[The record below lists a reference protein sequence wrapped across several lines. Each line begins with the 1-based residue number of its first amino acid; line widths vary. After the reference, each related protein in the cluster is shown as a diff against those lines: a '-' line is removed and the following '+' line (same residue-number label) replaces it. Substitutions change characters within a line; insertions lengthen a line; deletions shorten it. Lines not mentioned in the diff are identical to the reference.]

1 MSETVFFPIGYV
13 SITTGLSTHVLRAWE
28 RRYGAVRPKR
38 TASGRRLYSQEDI
51 DRLSLLKRAVGM
63 KHSISQIAGLDDSAL
78 AGLIASPDPFGQVS
92 APKDKFVA
100 TATEALPRD
109 VDACLLA
116 TERLDDLGLRD
127 ILSQASLKQNRQTII
142 DAIIVPFMA
151 EVGSRW
157 SQGRMRIAH
166 GHLASSVVATYLH
179 GQLNH
184 LRGASPA
191 QPRLLIATPA
201 GQFCHLG
208 ALAVAVTAQDHGWR
222 PVFLG
227 PNLPS
232 EELAA
237 ACLSLR
243 PQMIALSVTC
253 HADER
258 FIESELSRLAGLLD
272 ERYPLF
278 VGGRA
283 SAFYR
288 RSIEKAG
295 GTVCRST
302 YELAQRL

>member
-1 MSETVFFPIGYV
+1 MPETVVFPIGYV

-28 RRYGAVRPKR
+28 RRYGAVKPKR

-51 DRLSLLKRAVGM
+51 DRLALLKRAVRM
-63 KHSISQIAGLDDSAL
+63 KHSISRIADLDDMAL
-78 AGLIASPDPFGQVS
+78 AGLIS
-92 APKDKFVA
+92 APGHYVPVSSPEGKPLE
-100 TATEALPRD
+100 TATEAIPQLI
-109 VDACLLA
+109 DACLTA
-116 TERLDDLGLRD
+116 TERLDDSGLHD

-142 DAIIVPFMA
+142 DAIIVPFL
-151 EVGSRW
+151 EQVGSRW

-179 GQLNH
+179 GQLTRY
-184 LRGASPA
+184 RGASPGH
-191 QPRLLIATPA
+191 PRLLIATPA

-208 ALAVAVTAQDHGWR
+208 AMAVAVTAQDHGWH

-227 PNLPS
+227 PDLPC

-253 HADER
+253 RTDEG
-258 FIESELSRLAGLLD
+258 FIEGELNRLTGLLD
-272 ERYPLF
+272 QRYPLF

-283 SAFYR
+283 SAIFR
-288 RSIEKAG
+288 KSIEKAG

-302 YELAQRL
+302 NELAQRL